1 MVGWAPEWCPLATL
15 CGSMDQFMNYTA
27 LAGSLAKGAVK
38 MKTNK
43 NVLFKEYLEGDLV
56 VITKDMLEGVDKD
69 IAKNTLRLYSKY
81 YKREERSTKCVK
93 PDGTR
98 CWKSCSQC
106 KEQPNDVLDGI
117 VLSLQEFEPEYGY
130 IPESTT
136 YIAPENYIVR
146 KELRQTLSIAIG
158 ALDEDDQTIIELF
171 QEGRTEQEIGDI
183 IGIPQ
188 TTVHYRKVRS
198 FKKIR
203 KILEKY

>member
-15 CGSMDQFMNYTA
+15 CGSMDQFVNYTA
-27 LAGSLAKGAVK
+27 LAGSLAKGAVN
-38 MKTNK
+38 MKINK
-43 NVLFKEYLEGDLV
+43 NTLFNGYLEGDRF
-56 VITKDMLEGVDKD
+56 VITKDMLKGVDKNT
-69 IAKNTLRLYSKY
+69 ATNTLRLYRKY

-98 CWKSCSQC
+98 CWKGCSQC

-117 VLSLQEFEPEYGY
+117 VLSLQEFEQEYGY

-136 YIAPENYIVR
+136 YITPEDYVVR

-158 ALDEDDQTIIELF
+158 TLDEDDQTIIELF

-183 IGIPQ
+183 IGMPQ
-188 TTVHYRKVRS
+188 TTVHYRKERS
-198 FKKIR
+198 FKRIR
-203 KILEKY
+203 KILEKN